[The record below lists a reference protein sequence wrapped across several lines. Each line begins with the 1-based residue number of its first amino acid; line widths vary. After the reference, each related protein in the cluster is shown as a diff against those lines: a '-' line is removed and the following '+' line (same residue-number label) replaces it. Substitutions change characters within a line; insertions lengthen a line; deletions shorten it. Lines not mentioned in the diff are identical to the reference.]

1 MILNIYLLPYMTNEL
16 NTAFKIHQE
25 IYDTRILIQNKK
37 TECSKLKEYI
47 NSFNNDCNY
56 INKNINETNLSIKS
70 LDNFLYYEASNPSY
84 LTTLS
89 IKKEYTDELQT
100 LNEDMTHAKN
110 RIVYYEN
117 ELKRKDIEFMAHIT
131 YIDNLYKMIPRINRW
146 SNILNMSEYEKD
158 IEEYH
163 NNNNFLMQLSHID
176 NPRRKRQRY

>member
-1 MILNIYLLPYMTNEL
+1 MTNKL

-56 INKNINETNLSIKS
+56 INKHINETNLSIKS

-110 RIVYYEN
+110 KIVYYEN

-146 SNILNMSEYEKD
+146 SNIQNMSEYEKD
-158 IEEYH
+158 IETYH
-163 NNNNFLMQLSHID
+163 NDHNFIMQLSHIN
-176 NPRRKRQRY
+176 NPRPEKRQKY